1 MPYLLVPTQPQDNSS
16 GTDRLAL
23 FKHTHTETKNL
34 NGGKKER
41 EREKEGGKSLTMSEE
56 IRATDTSTAAFNAT
70 SGTTNPTESVQSPP
84 PVLGYGFPK
93 PQGKIDVEEALNRK
107 PLRWTFRGQVEA
119 NRARPAPEVLDHRRE
134 KDLEQAKQDMLEMQ
148 GALSQSNNFNSKS
161 G

>member
-1 MPYLLVPTQPQDNSS
+1 M
-16 GTDRLAL
+16 
-23 FKHTHTETKNL
+23 
-34 NGGKKER
+34 
-41 EREKEGGKSLTMSEE
+41 TMSEE

-70 SGTTNPTESVQSPP
+70 SGTTTPTESVQSPP

>member
-70 SGTTNPTESVQSPP
+70 SGTTTPTESVQSPP